1 MLFAI
6 WISFAV
12 LFLALLAVDLG
23 FFNRRPR
30 AMGVKEAFLWTLA
43 WMGVASGFGA
53 IVYFLFENHV
63 AGLGLA
69 RPGAVVEGEDA
80 AYQYFAAYITEKVLN
95 LDILFVI
102 AAIFANLRVP
112 REHQHKV
119 LFWGLVGVLFL
130 RAGLILLGAQLMEWA
145 EWLKYVF
152 GVLLLLAA
160 AKMMMIR
167 FDRIEG
173 QQGFVTRL
181 LGKFSRVSQ
190 TYDGAR
196 FFTRVEGKRAVT
208 PLFVALVMIEF
219 SDVIF
224 AIDTIPGVLAVT
236 SEGGVQAPPFVLV
249 TSNVFAVLGLRA
261 LYFVLEAT
269 IHRFHYLKT
278 CLACILAFVGT
289 KMLMSGW
296 YDLSPEVSAAAILAT
311 LGVGI
316 VASILDQRANRDAAA
331 APLGTDIE
339 RKARMALRQAR
350 RVVVLVIGSTILLLA
365 IPIGALPGPGGILV
379 AVLGLAILATE
390 FVWAQVWLNRV
401 KKGARA
407 VQKRAFRFLRIG
419 KRTSEPG
426 PGAS

>member
-1 MLFAI
+1 
-6 WISFAV
+6 
-12 LFLALLAVDLG
+12 
-23 FFNRRPR
+23 
-30 AMGVKEAFLWTLA
+30 
-43 WMGVASGFGA
+43 
-53 IVYFLFENHV
+53 
-63 AGLGLA
+63 
-69 RPGAVVEGEDA
+69 
-80 AYQYFAAYITEKVLN
+80 
-95 LDILFVI
+95 
-102 AAIFANLRVP
+102 
-112 REHQHKV
+112 
-119 LFWGLVGVLFL
+119 L

-261 LYFVLEAT
+261 LYFV
-269 IHRFHYLKT
+269 
-278 CLACILAFVGT
+278 
-289 KMLMSGW
+289 
-296 YDLSPEVSAAAILAT
+296 
-311 LGVGI
+311 
-316 VASILDQRANRDAAA
+316 
-331 APLGTDIE
+331 
-339 RKARMALRQAR
+339 
-350 RVVVLVIGSTILLLA
+350 
-365 IPIGALPGPGGILV
+365 
-379 AVLGLAILATE
+379 
-390 FVWAQVWLNRV
+390 
-401 KKGARA
+401 
-407 VQKRAFRFLRIG
+407 
-419 KRTSEPG
+419 
-426 PGAS
+426 